1 MVQKLLYFCPL
12 LPEVRFLFLN
22 FSLHNFFALKV
33 KSNAILLLTN
43 TPLNV
48 IATHAFAKEN
58 IDTIVQ
64 NLNIHNDSPLPSYT
78 ILINQEEDL
87 HHFVSHI
94 PELAWEM
101 LEYAEEP
108 LELVYPKKKYQSP
121 LDTQES
127 FISIRVVK
135 SKTISQLVK
144 KHGPLITFSVDF
156 LKKENTLSIDEEINC
171 NEKNSPYQKVKTM
184 KLFED
189 GSFTFLR

>member
-1 MVQKLLYFCPL
+1 M
-12 LPEVRFLFLN
+12 
-22 FSLHNFFALKV
+22 KV
-33 KSNAILLLTN
+33 KSNAILLLNN

-58 IDTIVQ
+58 IDRIVQ
-64 NLNIHNDSPLPSYT
+64 NLNIHNDSPHPSYT

-87 HHFVSHI
+87 HRFVSHI
-94 PELAWEM
+94 PDLAWEM

-108 LELVYPKKKYQSP
+108 LELVYPKKKYQSS
-121 LDTQES
+121 LDTQDN

-135 SKTISQLVK
+135 SRNLSQVVK
-144 KHGPLITFSVDF
+144 KNGPLITFSVDL
-156 LKKENTLSIDEEINC
+156 LKKDNSLPIDEEINC

>member
-1 MVQKLLYFCPL
+1 M
-12 LPEVRFLFLN
+12 
-22 FSLHNFFALKV
+22 KV

-58 IDTIVQ
+58 IDKVVQ
-64 NLNIHNDSPLPSYT
+64 NLKNHHNSPLPYHT

-94 PELAWEM
+94 PDLAWEM

-121 LDTQES
+121 LDAQDN

-135 SKTISQLVK
+135 SRNLSQIVK
-144 KHGPLITFSVDF
+144 KYGPLITFLANL
-156 LKKENTLSIDEEINC
+156 LKEDNSLPIDEEINC
-171 NEKNSPYQKVKTM
+171 SEKNSPYQKVKTM